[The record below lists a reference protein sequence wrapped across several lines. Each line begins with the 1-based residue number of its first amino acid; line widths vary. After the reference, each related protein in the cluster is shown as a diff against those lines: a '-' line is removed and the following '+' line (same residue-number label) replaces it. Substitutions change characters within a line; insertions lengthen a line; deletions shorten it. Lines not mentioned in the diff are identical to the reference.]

1 MIQVSRK
8 GLFGVPYVIIN
19 NNMPTYVVKN
29 KKTEEEKE
37 IFCSYE
43 KRNEWLKE
51 NPDWIGVIGS
61 PSTISQH
68 GSTLGRTSSDWQNLL
83 SSIKKGSG
91 GNNESAVK
99 HGFSKKIQ
107 YTINN
112 IGGEVVKDNET
123 YLLKDNKT
131 LNNLVVSS
139 TLLNPFKQ
147 TTGHNHSGQE
157 EVYIFVSG
165 SGYMIV
171 DDDSFTVG
179 ADDVVLIPDGSFHRV
194 YNDTAEPLYFVCIFD
209 GKRNH

>member
-1 MIQVSRK
+1 VIQVSRK

-19 NNMPTYVVKN
+19 NSMPTYVVKN

-91 GNNESAVK
+91 GNNETAVK
-99 HGFSKKIQ
+99 HGFSKKNKLEKIDWIIK
-107 YTINN
+107 THFHN
-112 IGGEVVKDNET
+112 IFN
-123 YLLKDNKT
+123 
-131 LNNLVVSS
+131 
-139 TLLNPFKQ
+139 
-147 TTGHNHSGQE
+147 
-157 EVYIFVSG
+157 I
-165 SGYMIV
+165 
-171 DDDSFTVG
+171 
-179 ADDVVLIPDGSFHRV
+179 DVMLRK
-194 YNDTAEPLYFVCIFD
+194 N
-209 GKRNH
+209 